1 MKFMYEDNDTE
12 ISIEV
17 PGDTGLDHVLEFV
30 LIPILIGSGYSIN
43 TIKDSIV
50 SYVLDINDDITV
62 KPEEDTK
69 DA

>member
-1 MKFMYEDNDTE
+1 MKFMYEDDDTE

-43 TIKDSIV
+43 TIKDSITA
-50 SYVLDINDDITV
+50 YVLDNNNDITV

>member
-1 MKFMYEDNDTE
+1 MKFMYEDDDTE

>member
-1 MKFMYEDNDTE
+1 MYEDDDTE